1 MRRPSA
7 LLLASGLVLAA
18 VAPFLVAGGAVGV
31 AGARVPDARLTFSN
45 VAVAP
50 GTPTVDEATTV
61 TATVQ
66 NSAGSNSAVRI
77 DRVRLSSGGQTLA
90 EADGPGS
97 LSPGDSLAVD
107 LTTTFAAA
115 GQKDLVLTAVGED
128 TNDETVRIRRPVSVT
143 VVDGVPDAR
152 FSFSNVAVAPGTPAT
167 GEPTTVTATV
177 ASSAGSPEPATVER
191 VLLRDGTATLAEAA
205 GPGTLSPGD
214 TVTVDLTTSFASPG
228 SRDLALVAVG
238 TDAAD
243 ERVRVQRPVRVPV
256 RQSAPGVDVRVPDPV
271 AGVESRVGVE
281 LSNPDGEAISDVTV
295 TVDGGAVDRSAQVPA
310 LAAGATDTV
319 NLSVRPDPGEQPV
332 TVDVAYTTST
342 GRRATTTSEATV
354 TAAPLRADV
363 GVAIS
368 PAPEEQQA
376 AANPQLAALLG
387 GGALGAAAGG
397 GGGGGDGALQ
407 DEGDSEGQARQVAVE
422 VTNFGNA
429 PVTDAVV
436 RSRTDN
442 RSLPR
447 RFVGDLAPGESG
459 TVTVDL
465 SAIDRSATLVAAV
478 NYTVAGTG
486 PPGAREASVADDAR
500 PVRGTAR
507 GTFSYDRPAGAIEV
521 TDVALSFTDDGRLL
535 VSGNAGNVGDAAV
548 NGVVVSVGS
557 NEHVAPAYPQRTYFV
572 GTVDGSEFAPFE
584 LTADIDA
591 GNASQIPVEVRYVVN
606 GEERTRS
613 EQLPYDQSL
622 STPSDGDSSLPLGAV
637 ALVVGIVVG
646 LLLAGL
652 GLFARRQR

>member
-7 LLLASGLVLAA
+7 VLLACSLVLAA
-18 VAPFLVAGGAVGV
+18 LAPFVAIGAVGV
-31 AGARVPDARLTFSN
+31 AGATVPDARLTFSN

-66 NSAGSNSAVRI
+66 NSAGSDSAVRI

-90 EADGPGS
+90 DAEGPGS
-97 LSPGDSLAVD
+97 LSPGDSLTVD
-107 LTTTFAAA
+107 LTTAFAAA

-128 TNDETVRIRRPVSVT
+128 ANNETVRIRRPVSVT

-177 ASSAGSPEPATVER
+177 ASSAGSPAPATVDR
-191 VLLRDGTATLAEAA
+191 VLLRDGEETLAEAA

-214 TVTVDLTTSFASPG
+214 TVAVDLTTAFARPG
-228 SRDLALVAVG
+228 SQDLTLVAVG
-238 TDAAD
+238 TDADD

-256 RQSAPGVDVRVPDPV
+256 RQSAPAVDVRVPDPV

-295 TVDGGAVDRSAQVPA
+295 TVEGGAVDRRTSVPV
-310 LAAGATDTV
+310 LAAGATETV
-319 NLSVRPDPGEQPV
+319 NLSVRPERGEQPV
-332 TVDVAYTTST
+332 TVAVAYTTST
-342 GRRATTTSEATV
+342 GRRTSTASEVTV

-368 PAPEEQQA
+368 RAPQEQQA

-387 GGALGAAAGG
+387 GGLGAAAGG
-397 GGGGGDGALQ
+397 GGGGSGALQ
-407 DEGDSEGQARQVAVE
+407 DEGDSEGQARRVAVE

-429 PVTDAVV
+429 PVADAVV
-436 RSRTDN
+436 RPRADN

-447 RFVGDLAPGESG
+447 RFVGDLAPGETG

-486 PPGAREASVADDAR
+486 PPGAREANVADAAR

-557 NEHVAPAYPQRTYFV
+557 NEHVTPAYPQRTYFV

-584 LTADIDA
+584 LTADVDA
-591 GNASQIPVEVRYVVN
+591 GNASTIPVQVRYVVN
-606 GEERTRS
+606 GEERTRT
-613 EQLPYDQSL
+613 EQLPYDRSL
-622 STPSDGDSSLPLGAV
+622 STPDGSDGSLPLGAV
-637 ALVVGIVVG
+637 GLIAGIVVG

-652 GLFARRQR
+652 GLLARRRR